1 MKKVLLTAFV
11 VGAFLI
17 SNRSEAQLRVNVNLN
32 IGRPSWGMTNN
43 PYSNQVGDYY
53 YLPEIDSYYD
63 IPRRQFIYFDQGQ
76 WLYSNQLPYMYQG
89 YDLARGYKVIVNE
102 PRPYMHADVYR
113 QRYSSYYNQGRAR
126 WGNYNNRYDDRYGRR
141 DDDDRFRRGREN
153 QRFDNRRFENDHDR
167 RDNRSWN
174 NGRGNQNV
182 YGNVYGN
189 SNGRYKTER
198 GRD

>member
-43 PYSNQVGDYY
+43 PYNNQVGDYY

-63 IPRRQFIYFDQGQ
+63 IPRRQFIYFDRGQ
-76 WLYSNQLPYMYQG
+76 WLYSNELPYMYRG
-89 YDLARGYKVIVNE
+89 YDLARGYKVVVNE
-102 PRPYMHADVYR
+102 RRPYMHADVYR
-113 QRYSSYYNQGRAR
+113 QRYSNYYNQGRAR
-126 WGNYNNRYDDRYGRR
+126 WGNNIGRH
-141 DDDDRFRRGREN
+141 DDRFDRGRQN

-167 RDNRSWN
+167 RDSRDFN

-182 YGNVYGN
+182 YGN
-189 SNGRYKTER
+189 SNGRFKTER
-198 GRD
+198 GRG